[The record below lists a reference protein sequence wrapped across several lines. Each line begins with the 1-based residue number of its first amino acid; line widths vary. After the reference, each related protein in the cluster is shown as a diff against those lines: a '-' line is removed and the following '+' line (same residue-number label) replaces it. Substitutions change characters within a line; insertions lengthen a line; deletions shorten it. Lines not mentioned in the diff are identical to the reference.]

1 MTPCHSTNVQK
12 SARNISLLDKNP
24 RALSDLNVNQCLLV
38 VKVRLKPA
46 YNYGLNKVWALYYVY
61 KFSWVSEQAVNYN

>member
-1 MTPCHSTNVQK
+1 MTLCHSTNVQN

-24 RALSDLNVNQCLLV
+24 RALISDLELNQCLLV

-46 YNYGLNKVWALYYVY
+46 YN
-61 KFSWVSEQAVNYN
+61 